1 MQASVA
7 RIAVRRTQ
15 RRLVVSAPTL
25 PDKIDVSVMDLK
37 TFPDPLIDIDKAE
50 QTGRENI
57 VLAGGCFWCVEA
69 VYLQLE
75 GVSKVVSGYAG
86 GTAATADYRTVCT
99 GTTNHAEVVQI
110 TYDPS
115 LITYGQILKVFFWI
129 AHDPT
134 ELNRQGND
142 IGRQYRSAIFYSN
155 ERQRDV
161 AAAYI
166 KQIDQAKV
174 FPRPIVTTLEP
185 LRGAGAPGEEGAA
198 FFEAEAYHQNYAAR
212 NPAQPY
218 IAAVA
223 APKVEKVRSRVPEKL
238 KSG

>member
-1 MQASVA
+1 
-7 RIAVRRTQ
+7 
-15 RRLVVSAPTL
+15 
-25 PDKIDVSVMDLK
+25 MDLK

-50 QTGRENI
+50 LSGSEKI

-69 VYLQLE
+69 VYLQLD

-86 GTAATADYRTVCT
+86 GTAETADYRTVCT

-115 LITYGQILKVFFWI
+115 RITYGQILKVFFWI

-155 ERQRDV
+155 ERQREV

-166 KQIDQAKV
+166 KQLDQAKV

-185 LRGAGAPGEEGAA
+185 LEA
-198 FFEAEAYHQNYAAR
+198 FYEAEAYHQNYAAR

-223 APKVEKVRSRVPEKL
+223 APKVEKVRRQIPEKL